1 MIKKNETV
9 SIGWCDN
16 GTTDG
21 AFTEGLMSAMLFG
34 IASGKMINNSI
45 RVKGNQIARQR
56 QTLLDTWYDNIKTD
70 WLLWVDS
77 DVVLTADIWNKLYDT
92 ADSKDKLMVSG
103 IYFIA
108 KDSDGSL
115 PVPMPVI
122 FDNVDKHTVKYHH
135 PLPKDSIIKID
146 CAGMGLVLMHK
157 SVVEKLRAMYGDK
170 HFMFAEDNSVGD
182 EFIGEDIS
190 FFRKCSAAEIPLYA
204 HTGAVAKHMKT
215 TVWDMDLYALYWNSK
230 NQSSN

>member
-1 MIKKNETV
+1 
-9 SIGWCDN
+9 
-16 GTTDG
+16 
-21 AFTEGLMSAMLFG
+21 
-34 IASGKMINNSI
+34 
-45 RVKGNQIARQR
+45 
-56 QTLLDTWYDNIKTD
+56 
-70 WLLWVDS
+70 
-77 DVVLTADIWNKLYDT
+77 
-92 ADSKDKLMVSG
+92 MVSG

-115 PVPMPVI
+115 PIPMPVI

-135 PLPKDSIIKID
+135 PLPKDSVIKMD
-146 CAGMGLVLMHK
+146 CAGMGLVLIHK

-170 HFMFAEDNSVGD
+170 HFMFAEDNSVGE

-215 TVWDMDLYALYWNSK
+215 TAWDMDLYTLYWNSK